1 MRRSY
6 DPSKRITKKGSK
18 KGILLGGGPIYN
30 DWKTK
35 VSTAEFLKKYR
46 EYESLLLEHGSNYKQ
61 AEDSASGIT
70 QKRMRICRQL
80 RNYLVHQEDSG
91 FIQISK
97 KQIHFL
103 QNLIYNEKEKSY
115 TIIGRGL
122 EQKEF

>member
-30 DWKTK
+30 DWKMK

-70 QKRMRICRQL
+70 QKRMRSAGSSATILSIRKTPDLFRFQ
-80 RNYLVHQEDSG
+80 RNK
-91 FIQISK
+91 FIFCKI
-97 KQIHFL
+97 
-103 QNLIYNEKEKSY
+103 
-115 TIIGRGL
+115 
-122 EQKEF
+122 